1 MIEANVL
8 YVKANPLF
16 CVQWTDG
23 STTAWR
29 LRYLQNGRSLPSVP
43 VPSVLSLLVFAHSLR
58 RSKRRS
64 LSPECPNGGFP
75 ISWARQAADTME
87 PISGKL
93 ILPSGYFWISP
104 FATLLPNERPTQDT
118 SRLCVS
124 RLCTKILPGRG
135 IPVSCFVV
143 FGKGMRKLNG
153 HNLVG
158 NQFSHVSARDTLPSQ
173 NACRIIAGSSS

>member
-1 MIEANVL
+1 MAFAL
-8 YVKANPLF
+8 P
-16 CVQWTDG
+16 
-23 STTAWR
+23 S
-29 LRYLQNGRSLPSVP
+29 NGRSLPSVP

-58 RSKRRS
+58 RSKRDRS
-64 LSPECPNGGFP
+64 LSGMPEWRVSHIMGKA
-75 ISWARQAADTME
+75 SADTME

-124 RLCTKILPGRG
+124 RLCTKILPAGG

-158 NQFSHVSARDTLPSQ
+158 NQFSHVSARDTLPSKTL
-173 NACRIIAGSSS
+173 AG